1 MELNRSRKKVLI
13 KRIIGYLL
21 LFFIPILLTATII
34 YFYDNLSSKS
44 NIEEKS
50 KQKKEKEETEEP
62 VESVEPYNNEL
73 PEVRTNYNNQNIM
86 ARIEIPHMNINNYV
100 TRASNNSYYLNYNLY
115 NQYDQ
120 IGVPFFDYRNTDLN
134 NDRQI
139 NIYAHNTQNEAI
151 YDKLP
156 FINLEK
162 YTDEAIF
169 STNKDIYLYLDDKKV
184 HYQIIAIKI
193 IVMMLVLLCCVGY
206 LK

>member
-86 ARIEIPHMNINNYV
+86 ARIEIPNMNINNYV
-100 TRASNNSYYLNYNLY
+100 TRT
-115 NQYDQ
+115 
-120 IGVPFFDYRNTDLN
+120 TDNCLSLF
-134 NDRQI
+134 
-139 NIYAHNTQNEAI
+139 
-151 YDKLP
+151 KFVFL
-156 FINLEK
+156 
-162 YTDEAIF
+162 
-169 STNKDIYLYLDDKKV
+169 
-184 HYQIIAIKI
+184 
-193 IVMMLVLLCCVGY
+193 
-206 LK
+206 